1 LDGDELSDP
10 SSGLLTL
17 GETIF
22 YTSGVGGLDSPRVVV
37 KITIHAPV
45 GNLTSVIQPVAKI
58 LLTENS
64 RPTLFVLVFTFRRNE
79 VETREGVLFYERCT
93 VAETSRLIP
102 NPNYL

>member
-10 SSGLLTL
+10 SSGLLTPE
-17 GETIF
+17 ETIF
-22 YTSGVGGLDSPRVVV
+22 YTSGAGGLDSPKVVV

-45 GNLTSVIQPVAKI
+45 WNLTSVIQPVAKI
-58 LLTENS
+58 LLTENG
-64 RPTLFVLVFTFRRNE
+64 RLLVLVFTFRRNE
-79 VETREGVLFYERCT
+79 VETRGVLFYERCT